1 MIAFADWRIEEN
13 AKNQFQQIESPRDST
28 DATSPFSPSQRPLR
42 LLLRL
47 LRLPNET
54 AMVEIQFKTA
64 VFSRARS
71 SIAGQLNRN

>member
-1 MIAFADWRIEEN
+1 MMAFADWRIEEN

-42 LLLRL
+42 L
-47 LRLPNET
+47 PNET

>member
-42 LLLRL
+42 FRFDCRTKLRWL
-47 LRLPNET
+47 KFSLRRL
-54 AMVEIQFKTA
+54 
-64 VFSRARS
+64 FS
-71 SIAGQLNRN
+71 AGRVRQSPGS

>member
-42 LLLRL
+42 L
-47 LRLPNET
+47 PNKT
-54 AMVEIQFKTA
+54 AMVEIQF
-64 VFSRARS
+64 
-71 SIAGQLNRN
+71 